1 MAMAWPHQRVRNS
14 RLPAPTAY
22 AMLHPRRG
30 DGRPVVRKGQTVHMT
45 SKVLVGIVGLACA
58 ALAQAQAL
66 KLRPGLWEMQMSTKS
81 QSGQMEQAM
90 AEMQKALADMPPAER
105 KQMEQMMAQR
115 GVGMTAGGGQKMRMC
130 MTQEQV
136 SRDEVP
142 QQEGCTHTMQR
153 LSANTI
159 KTSFTC
165 KGRPDEPASSGEG
178 TITIESSSAYRVHN
192 VVRMVQDGK
201 PEQITM
207 DQQGRWLGEDC
218 GQIKPITPPAK
229 R

>member
-1 MAMAWPHQRVRNS
+1 M
-14 RLPAPTAY
+14 
-22 AMLHPRRG
+22 
-30 DGRPVVRKGQTVHMT
+30 HMT
-45 SKVLVGIVGLACA
+45 SKALVGAVGLACA
-58 ALAQAQAL
+58 ALAQAQTL

-90 AEMQKALADMPPAER
+90 AEMQKALADMPPAQR

-115 GVGMTAGGGQKMRMC
+115 GVGMTAGGGRTMRMC
-130 MTQEQV
+130 MTQQQV
-136 SRDEVP
+136 DRDEIP

-153 LSANTI
+153 QGANTI

-165 KGRPDEPASSGEG
+165 KGRPGEPGSSGEG
-178 TITIESSSAYRVHN
+178 TISIESSTAYRVHS
-192 VVRMVQDGK
+192 VVRMAQDGK

-207 DQQGRWLGEDC
+207 EQQGRWLGEDC
-218 GQIKPITPPAK
+218 GQIKPIAPPAK